1 MFWAKWLMVN
11 GFYITKKLFP
21 PVIQLKTN
29 NLQTTRLSSN
39 ETHDENSMECQ
50 SLLISTRHSSYVP
63 VKYYLTGCNMN
74 ALLIYCIK
82 NCHEAKNVQKVL
94 FCYLCYRVATKL
106 RMLEKSGIWQFRQK
120 NLKFKMFK
128 KKVEKD
134 GVGNFEQFLQVSC
147 KITFDMKIYHVYKY
161 FLSSQTFF
169 YKMSHSN

>member
-1 MFWAKWLMVN
+1 MVN

-21 PVIQLKTN
+21 PVIQLQTN

-82 NCHEAKNVQKVL
+82 NCHEAKNVQKVFFVTFVTGL
-94 FCYLCYRVATKL
+94 PQNFEC
-106 RMLEKSGIWQFRQK
+106 WK
-120 NLKFKMFK
+120 NLEFDNLGK
-128 KKVEKD
+128 K
-134 GVGNFEQFLQVSC
+134 
-147 KITFDMKIYHVYKY
+147 T
-161 FLSSQTFF
+161 
-169 YKMSHSN
+169 